1 MLMKIFQSKP
11 NISNACIHHGSLSE
25 VKMLKSQRCKALKET
40 LACEASIIL
49 RL

>member
-11 NISNACIHHGSLSE
+11 NISNACIQHGSFSE
-25 VKMLKSQRCKALKET
+25 VNALHRCDFNILKET